1 MGNILAIIG
10 RVTLGFLR
18 EAGAL
23 FVFTATSLLA
33 CLRPPYFLGLTGGQM
48 LKIGY
53 YSLPVVGLTAFFTGA
68 VLALQIYIGGSRFN
82 AESIVPTIVALGI
95 TRELAPVIGGL
106 MVAGRVSAAIAAELG
121 TMRVTEQIDALKTLS
136 TNPFNYLV
144 APRLIAAI
152 ITLPLLVLV
161 GDVIGIMGGF
171 VISTESLDFNQATYI
186 KRTWD
191 FLQNRDVTSGL
202 WKAAAFGFVIALLGC
217 YHGYNSKGGAQGVGA
232 ATTHAVV
239 TASILI
245 LATNY
250 FMTQLLFSH

>member
-1 MGNILAIIG
+1 MRNVLAVIG
-10 RVTLGFLR
+10 RVTLAFLR
-18 EAGAL
+18 EVGAL
-23 FVFTATSLLA
+23 SVFVANSLLA
-33 CLRPPYFLGLTGGQM
+33 CLRPPYFLGLLGAQM

-106 MVAGRVSAAIAAELG
+106 MVAGRVSAAIAAEIG

-144 APRLIAAI
+144 VPRLVAAV
-152 ITLPLLVLV
+152 ITLPLLVLI

-171 VISTESLDFNQATYI
+171 VVSTENLGFNPTTYI
-186 KRTWD
+186 KKTYD